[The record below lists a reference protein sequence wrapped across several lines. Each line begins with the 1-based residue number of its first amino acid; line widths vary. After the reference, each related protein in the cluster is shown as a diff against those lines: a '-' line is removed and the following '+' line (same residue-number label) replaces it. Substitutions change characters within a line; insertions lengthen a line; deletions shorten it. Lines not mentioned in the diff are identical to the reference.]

1 MNPFLKKIGTFF
13 IVLLLGFLIVLVGT
27 KILVSTSFDFSIPKE
42 KNILILGD
50 SHTQCALNDT
60 IIANALNMSESADT
74 YFYSYTK
81 LKNIVPHNK
90 QIDTLI
96 LGYAPNNLS
105 ITQDN
110 WLLDSSING
119 FKLPLHFFLFDK
131 NDITEFLSNAP
142 LQLVKNVPFI
152 IKNNLGHLYRIK
164 KKEKINHFG
173 IGGFLALS
181 HVDTTKEKSETENNL
196 KIKAINYGSKD
207 IVYLKKIYS
216 FCELNHIKI
225 ILLDTPIEQSL
236 NQKHSVFYSKYLEF
250 KNSNLPNAMLLHYS
264 KIPFDKKDFADK
276 DHLNARG
283 AKLFSEWFVKQ
294 LHN

>member
-1 MNPFLKKIGTFF
+1 MKPFLKKIGIFF
-13 IVLLLGFLIVLVGT
+13 IVLLLGFAITLIST
-27 KILVSTSFDFSIPKE
+27 KILVANWFDFSISKE

-60 IIANALNMSESADT
+60 IISNALNMSESADT

-81 LKNIVPHNK
+81 LKNIIPSNK

-105 ITQDN
+105 VTQDN
-110 WLLDSSING
+110 WLVDSSING

-131 NDITEFLSNAP
+131 NDTTEFLSNAP
-142 LQLVKNVPFI
+142 FQLVQNVPFI

-181 HVDTTKEKSETENNL
+181 HVDTTQEKKEIVDENVH
-196 KIKAINYGSKD
+196 KEVKFGSKD
-207 IVYLKKIYS
+207 IVYLQKIYS
-216 FCELNHIKI
+216 LCEKNKIKL
-225 ILLDTPIEQSL
+225 ILLDTPIEQKL
-236 NQKHSVFYSKYLEF
+236 HAEPSVFYNKYLEF
-250 KNSNLPNAMLLHYS
+250 KNSNLPNATLLDYS

-276 DHLNARG
+276 DHLNANG
-283 AKLFSEWFVKQ
+283 ARLFSLWFVKQ
-294 LHN
+294 LYN